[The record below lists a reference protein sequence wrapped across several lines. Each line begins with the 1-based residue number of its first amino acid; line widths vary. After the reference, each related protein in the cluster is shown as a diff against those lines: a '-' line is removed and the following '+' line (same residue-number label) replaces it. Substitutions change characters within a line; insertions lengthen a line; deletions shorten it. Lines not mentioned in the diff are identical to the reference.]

1 MHVIVCVLLAD
12 SMHGRSKF
20 AAIIGF
26 GGRLDV
32 GQQCERELWDTNDNA
47 IRGRSCCVRL
57 HQLHVGT
64 DLLAKV
70 ECVVDHLE

>member
-20 AAIIGF
+20 TAIIGF

-32 GQQCERELWDTNDNA
+32 GQQCEHELWDTNYNA
-47 IRGRSCCVRL
+47 IRGHSCRVQL
-57 HQLHVGT
+57 HQLHVDA
-64 DLLAKV
+64 DLLVKV

>member
-12 SMHGRSKF
+12 SMHGQSKF
-20 AAIIGF
+20 VSIIGF

-47 IRGRSCCVRL
+47 IRGHACRVQS
-57 HQLHVGT
+57 HQLHVDA
-64 DLLAKV
+64 DLLVKV
-70 ECVVDHLE
+70 KGVIDHLE

>member
-12 SMHGRSKF
+12 SMHGQSKF

-26 GGRLDV
+26 V
-32 GQQCERELWDTNDNA
+32 GHLNVYQQCERELWETNDNA
-47 IRGRSCCVRL
+47 IRGHSCRVQL
-57 HQLHVGT
+57 HQLHVDA

>member
-1 MHVIVCVLLAD
+1 MHVIVCVLLVD

-20 AAIIGF
+20 ASIIGF

-47 IRGRSCCVRL
+47 IHGHSCRVQL
-57 HQLHVGT
+57 HQLHVDA

-70 ECVVDHLE
+70 KCVVDHLK